1 MTRLILR
8 TLLQDIEK
16 CYDKNENPF
25 SKGAKHICHY
35 LCKMTKHAFNQALPN
50 SKTAFNLI
58 SASKLWQA
66 WLIAKL
72 SFLRKLW
79 VVSKYIKWQI
89 HTLTQIC
96 HILSQNSAQI

>member
-1 MTRLILR
+1 MKIHFQKVQNTFAI
-8 TLLQDIEK
+8 TFVK
-16 CYDKNENPF
+16 W
-25 SKGAKHICHY
+25 
-35 LCKMTKHAFNQALPN
+35 TKHAFNQALPN

-79 VVSKYIKWQI
+79 VVSKHIKWQI
-89 HTLTQIC
+89 HTLTRIC